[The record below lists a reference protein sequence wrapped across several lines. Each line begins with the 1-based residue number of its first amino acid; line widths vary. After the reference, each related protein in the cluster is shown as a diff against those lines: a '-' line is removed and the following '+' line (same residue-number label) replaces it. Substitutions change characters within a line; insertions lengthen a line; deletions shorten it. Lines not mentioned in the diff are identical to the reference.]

1 MFGRIRQRFR
11 QPTPSFVVAVV
22 ALFFALGGTAGAITA
37 AAVPLAKR
45 ALVADNAKK
54 LEGKTS
60 AQLLATAAKAADR
73 TAAAA
78 AQAPGPASS
87 AAGLVSVKS
96 APWSLGPNTSA
107 EFTAQCDSGQ
117 KAISGGWEDPAGWG
131 HSWDSRPSP
140 DGGGWRTFVTV
151 GSNAP
156 GSQSGTVYAVC
167 LK

>member
-73 TAAAA
+73 AAAAA
-78 AQAPGPASS
+78 AQAP
-87 AAGLVSVKS
+87 
-96 APWSLGPNTSA
+96 GPNTSA

-140 DGGGWRTFVTV
+140 DGAGWRTFVTV

-156 GSQSGTVYAVC
+156 GSQSGMVYAVC